1 MSLHESHL
9 IHRPSAMWTRLGWPS
24 DPSVLRRNHAI
35 YLGGGPRHLR
45 TLPPSVAPATPALE
59 QVMTTLGDYNL
70 TLSGSFN
77 AAMKSPTSCPSVGES
92 ARSSIRRTMA
102 EPTIT
107 PSATR
112 PTAATWSGWP
122 IPNPTQTGF
131 VVRRLSVRICAARS
145 GGGSRRS
152 PVTPVN
158 ETT

>member
-1 MSLHESHL
+1 
-9 IHRPSAMWTRLGWPS
+9 
-24 DPSVLRRNHAI
+24 
-35 YLGGGPRHLR
+35 
-45 TLPPSVAPATPALE
+45 VAPAKPAHE
-59 QVMTTLGDYNL
+59 QAMTTLGD

-77 AAMKSPTSCPSVGES
+77 AAMKSPTSCTSVGDS

-107 PSATR
+107 PSASR
-112 PTAATWSGWP
+112 PTAATWSGLA

-145 GGGSRRS
+145 RGDSRRS